1 MKLAVIGSK
10 KFNNFQLLTSEI
22 EKENNL
28 TKIISGA
35 APGTDSLARRYA
47 IQNNI
52 PLLEFPP
59 DYAKNGAEAKHVRDR
74 QIVDHSEKV
83 LAFWDGVC
91 QGTKYTMNYARQQNV
106 PVRVVWVGKEISNS
120 QKSI

>member
-10 KFNNFQLLTSEI
+10 EFHDFRLLATEI
-22 EKENNL
+22 EKVNNL

-35 APGTDSLARRYA
+35 APGADSLARRYA

-59 DYAKNGAEAKHVRDR
+59 EYAKFGAQAKHFRDR
-74 QIVDHSEKV
+74 QIVNNCDKV
-83 LAFWDGVC
+83 LAFWDGIC
-91 QGTKYTMNYARQQNV
+91 QGTKYTMDYARQHNV
-106 PVRVVWVGKEISNS
+106 PVRVVWVEK
-120 QKSI
+120 QKNT

>member
-10 KFNNFQLLTSEI
+10 EFHDFQLLASEI

-35 APGTDSLARRYA
+35 APGTDRLARRYA
-47 IQNNI
+47 VQNNI

-59 DYAKNGAEAKHVRDR
+59 DFTKYGEQAKHVRDR
-74 QIVDHSEKV
+74 QIVEHCDKV
-83 LAFWDGVC
+83 LAFWDGIC
-91 QGTKYTMNYARQQNV
+91 EGTKYTMDHARQQNV
-106 PVRVVWVGKEISNS
+106 PVRVVWVGEKRKT
-120 QKSI
+120 Q